1 MAIAFF
7 LIFNFNKLC
16 SRLRLFRKISTNFS
30 KKVGS
35 LWRKQFLVQIDEDFA
50 INRIQPNFLSLLLT
64 GKFRRGV
71 KEVLLKRNLDM
82 HRVNIRVKNSK

>member
-1 MAIAFF
+1 M
-7 LIFNFNKLC
+7 
-16 SRLRLFRKISTNFS
+16 
-30 KKVGS
+30 
-35 LWRKQFLVQIDEDFA
+35 QIDEDFA